1 MGTFINSI
9 NNIVKLPST
18 ISQNRR
24 VALISQSI
32 QNGIIDTVN
41 FSDQAKNL
49 FDISS
54 IDKQFDGIFGLP
66 NELSPSQQQE
76 LQTIQKSLDTLF
88 TTSNTNFQTLDFDK
102 TYDDLVN
109 NLLKDQEIS
118 PAEQTQLKDL
128 STELKNYMA
137 ELSLNQL
144 TGSQGSTLSQLTQGF
159 NAIFPA
165 QISDEESQ
173 KFATLSLQL
182 NRLFFT
188 NEDSQ
193 TSSFLDQFNS
203 LYGLNSPDK
212 ETLNQAVN
220 LFSQRNTLLSSLL
233 ANTNFNTTYSN
244 LL

>member
-1 MGTFINSI
+1 MGTFVNSI

-24 VALISQSI
+24 AALISQSI

-66 NELSPSQQQE
+66 NELSPLQQQE
-76 LQTIQKSLDTLF
+76 LQTIQKSLDTLSL
-88 TTSNTNFQTLDFDK
+88 TSNTNFQTLDFDK

-109 NLLKDQEIS
+109 NLLKDQKIS
-118 PAEQTQLKDL
+118 PTERTQLKDL

-159 NAIFPA
+159 NAIFPT

-182 NRLFFT
+182 NRLFFN

-212 ETLNQAVN
+212 EALNQAVN
-220 LFSQRNTLLSSLL
+220 LFSQRNTLLSTLL
-233 ANTNFNTTYSN
+233 ANTNFNTTYSS